1 MFSVLDKVKKR
12 TGRDILNILLIQS
25 GYDSYCKN
33 LAHLDNVNIYL
44 YNGSNWSISQD
55 LTPSNFLRIQD
66 TSVPIVGCFDKIIC
80 IGKAEEIKIAQELQK
95 RFGLDIILVNNSSE
109 ENYCPRPF
117 TFNVR
122 ERAKISANT
131 QVSMSKHFGYDGMT
145 TILYVEEHRPIS
157 KKQDS
162 VVIFNHGPPNIVQA
176 VTSVCQSTEF
186 LEFKTENLV
195 SSKVFVDTI
204 IGLTP
209 HLIEAIAYGCI
220 PIVPHCIEVEK
231 LLEGKG
237 YFYNG
242 FEDINTL
249 VQKSLASETSQQE
262 IRKIANSCFANK
274 QDFVNK
280 WNHVLG
286 RSI

>member
-80 IGKAEEIKIAQELQK
+80 VGKAEETTISQELQK
-95 RFGLDIILVNNSSE
+95 RFGLDLILVNNSSE

-117 TFNVR
+117 TFDVR

-145 TILYVEEHRPIS
+145 TILSVEEHRPIS

-162 VVIFNHGPPNIVQA
+162 VVMFNHGPPKITQA
-176 VTSVCQSTEF
+176 VTSVCQNTQF
-186 LEFKTENLV
+186 LEFKPENLE

-209 HLIEAIAYGCI
+209 HLIEAMSYGCI

-237 YFYNG
+237 YIYNG

-262 IRKIANSCFANK
+262 IRKIANSCFTNK